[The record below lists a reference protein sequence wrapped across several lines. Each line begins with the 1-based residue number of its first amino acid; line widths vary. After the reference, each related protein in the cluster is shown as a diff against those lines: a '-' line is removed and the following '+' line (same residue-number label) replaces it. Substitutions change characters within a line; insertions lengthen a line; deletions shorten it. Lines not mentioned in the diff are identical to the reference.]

1 MVVKQKILV
10 TGANGQLG
18 KELHKLSNEF
28 PVFDFIFLT
37 RDDLAIDEA
46 EAVNSVFDKYVPQYC
61 INCAAYTAVDKAE
74 TDRDNA
80 FAVNADGPANL
91 AAAGKKY
98 NTRLIHISTDYVF
111 DGQASTPYPADAPTG
126 PQGVYGESKLA
137 GEKKAVE
144 NNDQVVI
151 IRTSWV
157 YSEFGK
163 NFVKT
168 MLRLMGEKP
177 EISVVSDQVGSPT
190 YAADLAG
197 AIMQIVASGDWFPG
211 IYHYSNT
218 GVISWF
224 QFAEAIKQITSSNC
238 TVNPIPSSAYPT
250 PAKRPFYSVMD
261 LSKITTVYGIE
272 PPAWKDSLQVCINAL
287 SKLS

>member
-18 KELHKLSNEF
+18 KELQAIASEF
-28 PVFDFIFLT
+28 AVFDFVFLT
-37 RDDLAIDEA
+37 REELTIDDA
-46 EAVNSVFDKYVPQYC
+46 ESVNAVFDKHVPQYC

-91 AAAGKKY
+91 SAAAKKY
-98 NTRLIHISTDYVF
+98 NTRFIHISTDYVF
-111 DGQASTPYPADAPTG
+111 NGQASAPYVTDAPTD

-137 GEKKAVE
+137 GETSAVA
-144 NNDQVVI
+144 NNDQSLI

-157 YSEFGK
+157 YSQFGK

-168 MLRLMGEKP
+168 MLRLMNEKP
-177 EISVVSDQVGSPT
+177 EIGVVSDQVGSPT

-197 AIMQIVASGDWFPG
+197 AILEIITSGNWHPG
-211 IYHYSNT
+211 IYHYSNS
-218 GVISWF
+218 GIISWF
-224 QFAEAIKQITSSNC
+224 QFAEAIKELSGSNC
-238 TVNPIPSSAYPT
+238 IVNPIPTTAYPT
-250 PAKRPFYSVMD
+250 PAKRPSYSAMD
-261 LSKITTVYGIE
+261 LSKITTVYGVE
-272 PPAWKDSLQVCINAL
+272 PPAWKDSLQVCLEAL
-287 SKLS
+287 S